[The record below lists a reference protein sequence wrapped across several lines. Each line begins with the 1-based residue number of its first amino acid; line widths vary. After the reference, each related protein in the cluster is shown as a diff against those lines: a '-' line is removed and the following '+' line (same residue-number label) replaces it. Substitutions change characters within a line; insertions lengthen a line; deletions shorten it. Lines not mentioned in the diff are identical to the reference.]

1 MLGYSIFY
9 IFTQHYQRE
18 LKKENKMIKKRITR
32 KILIIEGKKIYKKIS
47 LLTEKLVKIDNTLLN
62 RGIIIE
68 DFEMGKYYNKKLGEK

>member
-1 MLGYSIFY
+1 
-9 IFTQHYQRE
+9 
-18 LKKENKMIKKRITR
+18 MIKKRITR